1 MVYPATV
8 VEEKEVSRGRL
19 ETAETFQRESL
30 AGNSVLPLP
39 AAAQMAA
46 ADTPQNGSREET
58 VVAAVDGGAQQAGKA
73 ASNGHQATSPGGA
86 QRKNLDCFNFTG
98 RQPAPVMTKFGS
110 RDPMV
115 KKMVYNQYRDML
127 RKYSNTSTSP

>member
-1 MVYPATV
+1 M
-8 VEEKEVSRGRL
+8 SRGRL

-30 AGNSVLPLP
+30 GVAGNSVLPLP

-58 VVAAVDGGAQQAGKA
+58 VVATVDGGAQQAGKA
-73 ASNGHQATSPGGA
+73 ASNGHQATS
-86 QRKNLDCFNFTG
+86 QRKNMDCFNFTG

>member
-1 MVYPATV
+1 MG
-8 VEEKEVSRGRL
+8 EEKEVSRGRL

-39 AAAQMAA
+39 AAAQMA
-46 ADTPQNGSREET
+46 DTPQNGSREET

-73 ASNGHQATSPGGA
+73 ASNGHQATSPQPGGA

>member
-1 MVYPATV
+1 MVEPATV

-30 AGNSVLPLP
+30 GGNSVKLPLP

-73 ASNGHQATSPGGA
+73 GATA
-86 QRKNLDCFNFTG
+86 
-98 RQPAPVMTKFGS
+98 
-110 RDPMV
+110 
-115 KKMVYNQYRDML
+115 
-127 RKYSNTSTSP
+127 

>member
-1 MVYPATV
+1 M

-30 AGNSVLPLP
+30 GVAGNSVLPLP
-39 AAAQMAA
+39 AAAQMA
-46 ADTPQNGSREET
+46 DMPQNGSREET

-73 ASNGHQATSPGGA
+73 ASNGHQATS

>member
-1 MVYPATV
+1 M

-58 VVAAVDGGAQQAGKA
+58 VVATVDGGAQQAGKA
-73 ASNGHQATSPGGA
+73 ASNGHQATS
-86 QRKNLDCFNFTG
+86 QRQNLDCFNFTG

>member
-1 MVYPATV
+1 M

-30 AGNSVLPLP
+30 GVAGNSVLPLP

-73 ASNGHQATSPGGA
+73 ASNGHQATS
-86 QRKNLDCFNFTG
+86 QRKNMDCFNFTG

>member
-1 MVYPATV
+1 M

-30 AGNSVLPLP
+30 GVAGNSVLPLP

-73 ASNGHQATSPGGA
+73 ASNGHQATS